1 MKGRAAGVVAL
12 ACAGA
17 FVGPAAAQ
25 VGTEGPRATSSAE
38 RAGNP
43 CQTRACVKRVRLKR
57 AGFPMCGTYACRER
71 VLRKR
76 AWRLEQSWKREW
88 AAIPADWRAWA
99 LGTAYCETGGTMKPR
114 IHTPSRIY
122 HGLGQFD
129 LRTWGEAGGTG
140 DPHHASYH
148 EQLVRMVRLARSPSG
163 GKGRWPH
170 CGRR

>member
-1 MKGRAAGVVAL
+1 MVGKAGFVAL
-12 ACAGA
+12 ACAA
-17 FVGPAAAQ
+17 SFVAPANAQ
-25 VGTEGPRATSSAE
+25 VGTEGPRASSSAE

-43 CQTRACVKRVRLKR
+43 CRTRACVKRVRLKR
-57 AGFPMCGTYACRER
+57 WR
-71 VLRKR
+71 R
-76 AWRLEQSWKREW
+76 AWARTD
-88 AAIPADWRAWA
+88 AGWRAWA
-99 LGTAYCETGGTMKPR
+99 HGTAYCETGGTMSPT
-114 IHTPSRIY
+114 IHNPSGTY

-148 EQLVRMVRLARSPSG
+148 EQLVRMVRLARRV